1 MQIHETANSIERN
14 PRILVADDYEA
25 NQKVAQLILQK
36 AGYHVDVVENGQ
48 QALETCQQN
57 HYDLILM
64 DIQMPLIDGHE
75 ATRKIRELEL
85 KVQSSKPKESD
96 SANLSAFSFQ
106 PSARA
111 QRVPIIAMTGNAAE
125 GSFDENQ
132 YPGMND
138 CIGKP
143 LQRDLLVSMVQK
155 WIGAESNSHLNANPK
170 DEIRL
175 TAGKPE
181 TNQFPLNLDR
191 ALQEFLG
198 KKEILYGVLHEF
210 ITKTKIRIDTIQQA
224 VKGFDYGAIVS
235 EAHGIKGGA
244 ANLRA
249 DKLASLAADLENAGE
264 ARQPDLSA
272 ELADKLEQEFYNLE
286 KYIRQ
291 HPEVLAM
298 SGERMPELR
307 NP

>member
-1 MQIHETANSIERN
+1 MEIHETASSIEKN
-14 PRILVADDYEA
+14 PRILVADDYEV
-25 NQKVAQLILQK
+25 NQKVTQLILQK
-36 AGYHVDVVENGQ
+36 AGYHVDIVENGQ
-48 QALETCQQN
+48 QALEACRQS

-64 DIQMPLIDGHE
+64 DIQMPHMDGYE

-85 KVQSSKPKESD
+85 KAQSSKLKESD
-96 SANLSAFSFQ
+96 SEDLSAFSIE

-143 LQRDLLVSMVQK
+143 LQRDLLVSIVQK
-155 WIGAESNSHLNANPK
+155 WIGAKSNSHLNSNAK
-170 DEIRL
+170 DEIHL
-175 TAGKPE
+175 KAGKPE
-181 TNQFPLNLDR
+181 TDQFPLNLDR

-210 ITKTKIRIDTIQQA
+210 IIKAKTRVDTIQQA
-224 VKGFDYGAIVS
+224 VKGLDYGAIAS

-286 KYIRQ
+286 QYIRQ
-291 HPEVLAM
+291 HPEV
-298 SGERMPELR
+298 
-307 NP
+307 

>member
-1 MQIHETANSIERN
+1 MEIHETANSIEKN
-14 PRILVADDYEA
+14 PRILVADDYEV

-36 AGYHVDVVENGQ
+36 AGYQVDIVENGQ
-48 QALETCQQN
+48 QALEAYRHS

-64 DIQMPLIDGHE
+64 DIKMPLMDGHE
-75 ATRKIRELEL
+75 ATKRIRKWECGMRNQIG
-85 KVQSSKPKESD
+85 KKSD
-96 SANLSAFSFQ
+96 SNSEFRIPTSDFK
-106 PSARA
+106 
-111 QRVPIIAMTGNAAE
+111 RVSIIAMTGNAGE

-143 LQRDLLVSMVQK
+143 LQRDLLVAMVQK
-155 WIGAESNSHLNANPK
+155 WIGAKSNSHLNANPK
-170 DEIRL
+170 DEIHL
-175 TAGKPE
+175 TAEKPE

-210 ITKTKIRIDTIQQA
+210 ITKAKIRIETIQQA
-224 VKGFDYGAIVS
+224 VKGFDYGAIAS

-264 ARQPDLSA
+264 MRQPDLSA

-291 HPEVLAM
+291 LPEV
-298 SGERMPELR
+298 
-307 NP
+307 